1 MTQQNQEV
9 HQIDAAVAVD
19 VAGHDGFAERVA
31 RVRLARL
38 GGTAVSTDADIAT
51 IGERFEPISTPLP
64 QSEPLPIPDRFFL
77 PMA

>member
-19 VAGHDGFAERVA
+19 VTGHVSLAERFA
-31 RVRLARL
+31 KVRLARL
-38 GGTAVSTDADIAT
+38 DGAAAGTDADIAT